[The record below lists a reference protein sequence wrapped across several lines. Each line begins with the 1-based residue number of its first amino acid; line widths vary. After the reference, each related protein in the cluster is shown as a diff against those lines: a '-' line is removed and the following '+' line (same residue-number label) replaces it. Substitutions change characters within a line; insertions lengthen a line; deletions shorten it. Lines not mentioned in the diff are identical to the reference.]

1 MNFKTRS
8 FVLGGLK
15 VLINF
20 YLDHVP
26 AQQSKENAKQDEV
39 GKIDDSTIVCIVVVV
54 LVVLAKLYF
63 CACCFGDYNRCR
75 RTNQDANDARRSE
88 IVSTL

>member
-1 MNFKTRS
+1 MNFKTRV
-8 FVLGGLK
+8 FVLNGLK
-15 VLINF
+15 LLINF

-26 AQQSKENAKQDEV
+26 AQQSKDNDKQDEE
-39 GKIDDSTIVCIVVVV
+39 GKIDESTIVCIVVVV

-63 CACCFGDYNRCR
+63 CACCCGDCNRCR
-75 RTNQDANDARRSE
+75 RTEQDSNDVRRSE